1 MAGHYSIPQN
11 LNQGVIE
18 ELLDF
23 INDNSIESLKPFAKY
38 RRNNLIFQRL
48 TDRNEEEDTDVVS
61 VYPTTLYD
69 HEGMIADFCIAE
81 IHLNKKIIN
90 KIYCVL

>member
-11 LNQGVIE
+11 LNLDVIDQ
-18 ELLDF
+18 LSDF
-23 INDNSIESLKPFAKY
+23 INNNPIESLKPFAKY
-38 RRNNLIFQRL
+38 RYNNLVFQRL

-61 VYPTTLYD
+61 AYPTTLYD
-69 HEGMIADFCIAE
+69 HEGVIADFCIAE